1 MDFSYSY
8 EEFEYPNLE
17 RVLREMG
24 ARMQEFMRAHL
35 EQNGTNASSK
45 LSNSIQYLI
54 QKDGQDYEISIS
66 LEDYWKWVENG
77 TKAHWPPRDK
87 IAEWIRVKPVIP
99 EPDKNGKLPTV
110 EQLSFLISRA
120 MAGQSPNQSE
130 LKNPNGGT
138 QAQPFFW
145 NSVEE
150 AVAEFEDRVGEAIA
164 KDIDQNVE
172 TMLISILL

>member
-1 MDFSYSY
+1 MEITYSY

-24 ARMQEFMRAHL
+24 SRMQEFMRDKL
-35 EQNGTNASSK
+35 KQNGTNASGK
-45 LSNSIQYLI
+45 LSDSIQYLV
-54 QKDGQDYEISIS
+54 QKDGQDYEIEIS
-66 LEDYWKWVENG
+66 LEDYWKWVESG
-77 TKAHWPPRDK
+77 TTAHWPPQDK
-87 IAEWIRVKPVIP
+87 IAEWIRVKPVLP
-99 EPDKNGKLPTV
+99 EERNGKLPTV

-150 AVAEFEDRVGEAIA
+150 AVLEFEDRVGEAIGL
-164 KDIDQNVE
+164 DIDHNVE
-172 TMLISILL
+172 TMLMKILL